1 MESAT
6 TVRDYGTKRNG
17 RKWKKKS
24 LASHQDT
31 NSFPRKVMGKR
42 VMKTRKR

>member
-1 MESAT
+1 MN
-6 TVRDYGTKRNG
+6 KI
-17 RKWKKKS
+17 KKS
-24 LASHQDT
+24 MARHQDT